1 MADDVPLP
9 SVLNALQIPDEIRP
23 DMLDLIR
30 KTGGEVWNRDGIPA
44 AQRSMV
50 TIAILAALNRPD
62 ELRVHIPFGLDN
74 GLTRAEICE
83 VIMHTAVYA
92 GFPAAVGAFRIATEV
107 FAARD

>member
-9 SVLNALQIPDEIRP
+9 GVLNALPIPDEIRD

-30 KTGGEVWNRDGIPA
+30 KTGGAVWNRDGIPA

-50 TIAILAALNRPD
+50 TIAMLAALNRQD
-62 ELRVHIPFGLDN
+62 ELRVHIAFGLDN

-83 VIMHTAVYA
+83 VLMHTAVYA
-92 GFPAAVGAFRIATEV
+92 GFPASVTGFRIASEV
-107 FAARD
+107 FAARG